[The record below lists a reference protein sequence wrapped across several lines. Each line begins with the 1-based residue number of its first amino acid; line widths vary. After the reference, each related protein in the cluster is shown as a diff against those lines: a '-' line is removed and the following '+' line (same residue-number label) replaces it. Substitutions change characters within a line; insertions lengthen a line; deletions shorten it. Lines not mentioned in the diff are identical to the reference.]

1 MDKLKRII
9 FSRTFLQPFIGAVA
23 GGLLGFLYYY
33 FIGCSS
39 GQCAITSTPAGSIIV
54 GALFGLFIT
63 SSPCSRGKC

>member
-1 MDKLKRII
+1 MDKLKKILL
-9 FSRTFLQPFIGAVA
+9 SRAFLQPFIGVLA

-39 GQCAITSTPAGSIIV
+39 GQCAITDTPAGSIIA
-54 GALFGLFIT
+54 GSLFGLFIT